1 MTRQILLML
10 LTASNS
16 FDLAERI
23 HREVNTN
30 TQYRPDTKDTWQ
42 IAGKYGDCE
51 DYALAKR
58 ERLLAAGWPVDKQ
71 SLCICRT
78 ESGESHCVLYVET
91 DKGGFI
97 LDNRHDAPIRPKE
110 LPYKWEGMLCDG
122 GWRQVYAWL

>member
-1 MTRQILLML
+1 ML

-16 FDLAERI
+16 YELAERI
-23 HREVNTN
+23 HKEVNAS
-30 TQYRPDTKDTWQ
+30 TQYRPDAKDTWQ
-42 IAGKYGDCE
+42 VAGKYGDCE

-58 ERLLAAGWPVDKQ
+58 EKLLAAGWPVD
-71 SLCICRT
+71 RT

-97 LDNRHDAPIRPKE
+97 LDNRHDVPMSPKE
-110 LPYKWEGMLCDG
+110 LPYKWEGMLCGG